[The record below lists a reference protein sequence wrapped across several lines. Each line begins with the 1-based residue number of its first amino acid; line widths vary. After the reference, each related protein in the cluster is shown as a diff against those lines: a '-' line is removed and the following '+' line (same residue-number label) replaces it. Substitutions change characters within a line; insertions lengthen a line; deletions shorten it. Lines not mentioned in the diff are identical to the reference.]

1 MATVHCFLLMV
12 FLCSPCTPIMGSHM
26 PILISHHNACGTFA
40 KHAPRFCNLAHCA
53 TAAAA
58 GFRQQVYH
66 SVDFHCYFN
75 WYSTTEAQRCTDI
88 QREMLILL
96 IKCCASVSFQF
107 WLPLF
112 LYQRLCGAIV
122 WGATP
127 IIQGNTATASRA
139 LMAGINKSNCVTISQ
154 QQAKQLLR
162 RVYLNTLSI
171 EADFFLVLIFC
182 LCPSHYW

>member
-1 MATVHCFLLMV
+1 MPVALLPNMHLDFV
-12 FLCSPCTPIMGSHM
+12 TWHIVPQPL
-26 PILISHHNACGTFA
+26 
-40 KHAPRFCNLAHCA
+40 
-53 TAAAA
+53 
-58 GFRQQVYH
+58 QQDLDNN

-154 QQAKQLLR
+154 QHAKQPLR